1 MASDTNYASVPVLK
15 EAGDTNKDVLKAWGA
30 EVTSASE

>member
-1 MASDTNYASVPVLK
+1 MATNYASVPVLK
-15 EAGDTNKDVLKAWGA
+15 EAGETNRDVLSAWGA

>member
-1 MASDTNYASVPVLK
+1 MATNYKSVPVLK
-15 EAGDTNKDVLKAWGA
+15 EAGETKKDVLKAWGA